1 MKPERINEKK
11 ELFQKELN
19 SDFKNFTVYFD
30 SDNII
35 LAEADKKLYLYNTLM
50 YRISSYGS
58 EPCTYLIY
66 KGIVSTAIHNFF
78 DERIIHNLAKQGGTI
93 KSTLGTEYNLDR
105 LCHFLSYA
113 SDFPDCFVGY
123 IEGQMTI
130 EKLKELGATSLE
142 KAVPIEMSGI
152 NYLPYSASH
161 SRKLKERLM
170 VTDDGKIW
178 VRIKK

>member
-35 LAEADKKLYLYNTLM
+35 LAEADK
-50 YRISSYGS
+50 
-58 EPCTYLIY
+58 
-66 KGIVSTAIHNFF
+66 
-78 DERIIHNLAKQGGTI
+78 
-93 KSTLGTEYNLDR
+93 
-105 LCHFLSYA
+105 
-113 SDFPDCFVGY
+113 
-123 IEGQMTI
+123 
-130 EKLKELGATSLE
+130 KLKELGATSLE